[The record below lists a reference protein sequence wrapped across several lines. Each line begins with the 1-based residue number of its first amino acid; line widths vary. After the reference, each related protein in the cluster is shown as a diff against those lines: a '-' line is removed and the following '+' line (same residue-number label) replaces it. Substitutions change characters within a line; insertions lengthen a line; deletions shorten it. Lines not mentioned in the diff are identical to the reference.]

1 MPIIEAYGMRGNVV
15 FGREERA
22 EGKDSLVFIH
32 GAGGNWTS
40 WYLQRDYFNR
50 DFNCFI
56 MELPGHGAAQSQGA
70 QEVKSYALWI
80 RGALEELEVNNP
92 FVIGHSM
99 GGAVTMDLALRFPAL
114 PKGLILVGTGAKLR
128 VLPRILDEIK
138 DDFFQAVEFICVLSF
153 AKDVPEE
160 MLNVAIAE
168 MLKNSPDVLHG
179 DFSACERFDIMEEV
193 AGINIPTLI
202 ICGDQDALT
211 PVKYSRYLAERITG
225 ARLEVIEGAGHMV
238 MLERSKQFNKKV
250 EAFVHSCG
258 AADA

>member
-1 MPIIEAYGMRGNVV
+1 MPIIDAYGMRGNVV
-15 FGREERA
+15 FEREERE

-40 WYLQRDYFNR
+40 WYLQRDYFSR

-80 RGALEELEVNNP
+80 RGALEELEVNDP

-114 PKGLILVGTGAKLR
+114 PKGLILVSTGARLR

-138 DDFFQAVEFICVLSF
+138 DDFVQAVEFVCALSF

-160 MLNVAIAE
+160 MLDVAIAE
-168 MLKNSPDVLHG
+168 MLKNSPDVLSG

-193 AGINIPTLI
+193 GNIINPTLI

-211 PVKYSRYLAERITG
+211 PVKYSRYLAERING
-225 ARLEVIEGAGHMV
+225 SRLEIIEGAGHMV
-238 MLERSKQFNKKV
+238 MLERPKQFNKQV
-250 EAFVHSCG
+250 EAFLHSVG

>member
-1 MPIIEAYGMRGNVV
+1 MPIIDAYGMRGNVV
-15 FGREERA
+15 FEREERKK
-22 EGKDSLVFIH
+22 EKDSLVFIH

-40 WYLQRDYFNR
+40 WYLQRDYFSR

-56 MELPGHGAAQSQGA
+56 MELPGHGAAQGQGS

-80 RGALEELEVNNP
+80 MGALEELEVTDP

-99 GGAVTMDLALRFPAL
+99 GGAIAMDLALRFPAV
-114 PKGLILVGTGAKLR
+114 PKALVLVGTGARLR

-138 DDFFQAVEFICVLSF
+138 ENFAQAVEFICALSF
-153 AKDVPEE
+153 AKNVPKE

-168 MLKNSPDVLHG
+168 MLKNSPDVLYG

-193 AGINIPTLI
+193 GNINNPTLI
-202 ICGDQDALT
+202 ICGDQDGLT
-211 PVKYSRYLAERITG
+211 PVKYSRYLAEHISG
-225 ARLEVIEGAGHMV
+225 SRLEVIEGAGHMV
-238 MLERSKQFNKKV
+238 MLERSEQFNKKV
-250 EAFVHSCG
+250 EAFLQSFG

>member
-1 MPIIEAYGMRGNVV
+1 MSIIDAYGMRGNVV

-40 WYLQRDYFNR
+40 WYLQRDYFSR

-70 QEVKSYALWI
+70 HEVKSYALWI
-80 RGALEELEVNNP
+80 MGALEELEVSNP

-99 GGAVTMDLALRFPAL
+99 GGAVAMDLALRFPAL
-114 PKGLILVGTGAKLR
+114 PKGLVLVGTGAKLR

-138 DDFFQAVEFICVLSF
+138 DDFAQAVEFICALTF

-168 MLKNSPDVLHG
+168 MLKNSPDVLYG

-193 AGINIPTLI
+193 GNIINPTLI

-211 PVKYSRYLAERITG
+211 PIKYSRYLVERING
-225 ARLEVIEGAGHMV
+225 SRLEVIEGAGHMV
-238 MLERSKQFNKKV
+238 MLERPKQFNKKV
-250 EAFVHSCG
+250 EAFVRSVG